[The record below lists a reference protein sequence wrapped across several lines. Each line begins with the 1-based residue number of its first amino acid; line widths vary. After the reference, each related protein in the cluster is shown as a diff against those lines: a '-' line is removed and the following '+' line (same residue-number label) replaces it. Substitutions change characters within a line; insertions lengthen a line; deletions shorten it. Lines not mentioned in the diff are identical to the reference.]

1 LSRCLGNENAGPH
14 WRANPAP
21 ASSRSRSRSASTT
34 RCSFAATTPL
44 IHSSSCPGACG
55 RVSLSGCRND
65 RGCPLAQFEPVSC
78 EEAQWHV
85 DPLLVFV
92 ARAEA
97 RALLWQAGELTLH
110 DATDELQ
117 AVTERDGLI
126 EQIGQDTVQQI
137 LAHIF
142 GQVRA

>member
-1 LSRCLGNENAGPH
+1 MTAVAHSRNSSPSRARQPH
-14 WRANPAP
+14 
-21 ASSRSRSRSASTT
+21 
-34 RCSFAATTPL
+34 L
-44 IHSSSCPGACG
+44 H
-55 RVSLSGCRND
+55 
-65 RGCPLAQFEPVSC
+65 
-78 EEAQWHV
+78 
-85 DPLLVFV
+85 PLLVFV

-126 EQIGQDTVQQI
+126 EQIGQDAVQQI

-142 GQVRA
+142 GWVRV